1 MTPRDIALAL
11 FIAVLWGVNFIVM
24 KHAVSEVP
32 PLLLTA
38 LRFALA
44 AVPAVFLIARPQV
57 TWGTLLGY
65 GAAFGIVKFGLL
77 FMAFKMGGAA
87 GLASVLLQTQV
98 FFTILLAQAFM
109 GERVTARQRLG
120 IGVALAGVAVIIAT
134 GRGDAAVVPGALIVV
149 AAIAWGVAN
158 LIQKRAS
165 QAQEGQAQ
173 GGQAQGGQAQQ
184 GGKIDMLA
192 FTVWT
197 SLVVP
202 LPMLALSYA
211 VEGPAAWQSAWTHL
225 TWLGAGAVLYL
236 AYPVS
241 ILGGAI
247 WGNLLARYPAAQVAP
262 FALLVPVIG
271 MAAGAAVYGERL
283 TPANVAGSA
292 LILAGLALIMLAGRT
307 ALTKPT

>member
-1 MTPRDIALAL
+1 MSPRDIALAL

-44 AVPAVFLIARPQV
+44 AVPAVFFIARPQV
-57 TWGTLLGY
+57 PWGTLIGY

-77 FMAFKMGGAA
+77 FTAFKMGGAA

-98 FFTILLAQAFM
+98 FFTILFAQAIM
-109 GERVTARQRLG
+109 GERVTARQRIG
-120 IGVALAGVAVIIAT
+120 IGVALAGVAVIIAA
-134 GRGDAAVVPGALIVV
+134 GWRDAAAGPSALIVL

-158 LIQKRAS
+158 LIQK
-165 QAQEGQAQ
+165 QV
-173 GGQAQGGQAQQ
+173 
-184 GGKIDMLA
+184 GKVDMLA

-197 SLVVP
+197 ALVVP
-202 LPMLALSYA
+202 VPMLALSYW
-211 VEGPAAWQSAWTHL
+211 VEGPAAWASAWTHL

-247 WGNLLARYPAAQVAP
+247 WGNLLARYPAALVAP

-271 MAAGAAVYGERL
+271 MAAGAVVYGERL
-283 TPANVAGSA
+283 TPANIAGSG
-292 LILAGLALIMLAGRT
+292 LILAGLALIMLAGRA
-307 ALTKPT
+307 ALAKPT

>member
-1 MTPRDIALAL
+1 MAARDIALAL
-11 FIAVLWGVNFIVM
+11 FIAVLWGLNFIVM

-57 TWGTLLGY
+57 SWATLIGY
-65 GAAFGIVKFGLL
+65 GTAFGIVKFGLL
-77 FMAFKMGGAA
+77 FTAFKIGGAA

-98 FFTILLAQAFM
+98 FFTILLAHALL
-109 GERVTARQRLG
+109 GERVAVQQRLG
-120 IGVALAGVAVIIAT
+120 VVVALAGVAVIV
-134 GRGDAAVVPGALIVV
+134 AAGLAGAAAGPIVLIV
-149 AAIAWGVAN
+149 AAAMAWGVAN
-158 LIQKRAS
+158 VIQKRAS
-165 QAQEGQAQ
+165 L
-173 GGQAQGGQAQQ
+173 GGA
-184 GGKIDMLA
+184 GKIDMLA

-202 LPMLALSYA
+202 VPMLALSYA
-211 VEGPAAWQSAWTHL
+211 TEGTAAWQSSWANV
-225 TWLGAGAVLYL
+225 TWLGVGCVLYL

-247 WGNLLARYPAAQVAP
+247 WGNLLARYPAAVVAP

-271 MAAGAAVYGERL
+271 IAAGATVYGERL
-283 TPANVAGSA
+283 TLANLAGSG
-292 LILAGLALIMLAGRT
+292 LILSGLALIVLAGR
-307 ALTKPT
+307 AKVAKQF

>member
-1 MTPRDIALAL
+1 MSPRDIALAL

-38 LRFALA
+38 LRFGLA
-44 AVPAVFLIARPQV
+44 AIPAVFFITRPAVSWAVLI
-57 TWGTLLGY
+57 GY
-65 GAAFGIVKFGLL
+65 GTAFGIVKFGLL
-77 FMAFKMGGAA
+77 FTAFKIGGAA

-98 FFTILLAQAFM
+98 FFTILFAQAFM
-109 GERVTARQRLG
+109 GERVSARQRLG
-120 IGVALAGVAVIIAT
+120 IGVALVGVAVIIAA
-134 GRGDAAVVPGALIVV
+134 GWGDAAAGPIALIVV

-158 LIQKRAS
+158 LIQKRA
-165 QAQEGQAQ
+165 
-173 GGQAQGGQAQQ
+173 
-184 GGKIDMLA
+184 GKVDMLG

-197 SLVVP
+197 ALVVP
-202 LPMLALSYA
+202 LPMLALSYWA
-211 VEGPAAWQSAWTHL
+211 EGVGAWQYAWTHL
-225 TWLGAGAVLYL
+225 TWLGVGAVLYL

-271 MAAGAAVYGERL
+271 MAAGAVVYGERL
-283 TPANVAGSA
+283 TTANIAGSA
-292 LILAGLALIMLAGRT
+292 LILAGLALIMIAARSALA
-307 ALTKPT
+307 KPTES

>member
-1 MTPRDIALAL
+1 MSPRDIALAL

-44 AVPAVFLIARPQV
+44 AVPAVFFIARPQV
-57 TWGTLLGY
+57 SWGTLAGY
-65 GAAFGIVKFGLL
+65 GLAFGFVKFGLL
-77 FMAFKMGGAA
+77 FTAFKMGGAA

-98 FFTILLAQAFM
+98 FFTILLAQALM
-109 GERVTARQRLG
+109 GERVTTRQRLG
-120 IGVALAGVAVIIAT
+120 IGVALAGVGVIIAA
-134 GRGDAAVVPGALIVV
+134 GWAGAAAAPSLLIVA
-149 AAIAWGVAN
+149 AAISWGVAN
-158 LIQKRAS
+158 LIQKRA
-165 QAQEGQAQ
+165 
-173 GGQAQGGQAQQ
+173 
-184 GGKIDMLA
+184 GKVDMLA

-197 SLVVP
+197 ALVAP
-202 LPMLALSYA
+202 LPMLALSYV
-211 VEGPAAWQSAWTHL
+211 VEGPGAWQSAWTQL
-225 TWLGAGAVLYL
+225 TWLGIGAVLYL

-271 MAAGAAVYGERL
+271 MAAGAVVYGERL
-283 TPANVAGSA
+283 TPGNVAGSA

-307 ALTKPT
+307 ALPSPT

>member
-1 MTPRDIALAL
+1 MAARDIALAL
-11 FIAVLWGVNFIVM
+11 FIAVLWGVNFIIM

-44 AVPAVFLIARPQV
+44 AVPAVFFIARPQV
-57 TWGTLLGY
+57 PWGTLIGY
-65 GAAFGIVKFGLL
+65 GAAFGIVKFGFL
-77 FMAFKMGGAA
+77 FTAFKMGGAA

-98 FFTILLAQAFM
+98 FFTILFAQAFM
-109 GERVTARQRLG
+109 GERVTARQRIG

-134 GRGDAAVVPGALIVV
+134 GWGDADAGPIALIVL

-158 LIQKRAS
+158 LIQK
-165 QAQEGQAQ
+165 QV
-173 GGQAQGGQAQQ
+173 
-184 GGKIDMLA
+184 GKVDMLA

-197 SLVVP
+197 ALVVP
-202 LPMLALSYA
+202 VPMLALSYW
-211 VEGPAAWQSAWTHL
+211 VEGPAAWTSAWAQL
-225 TWLGAGAVLYL
+225 TWLGVGCVLYL

-247 WGNLLARYPAAQVAP
+247 WGNLLARYPAALVAP

-271 MAAGAAVYGERL
+271 MAAGAVIYGERL
-283 TPANVAGSA
+283 TPANVAGSG
-292 LILAGLALIMLAGRT
+292 LILAGLALIMLAGRA
-307 ALTKPT
+307 ALAKPT